1 MAKSTSFRIKDLLQP
16 TLSARLFL
24 SLFAS
29 ILIFTLSVGLSSYY
43 SSKALLQEQME
54 QNSVQTVVQLGQKLD
69 YYFNVYESLS
79 RQVMT
84 NRDIENNL
92 LKMQKTDARSL
103 AYRELNLKLRE
114 SLNGLSNSVPSVV
127 AIHILNADGTDLK
140 VTERMFNGPA
150 DLKET
155 SWFDTVVRNG
165 AKPTWLPIVKDG
177 YSHTSN
183 SYENS
188 FAMARIFT
196 GLQSA
201 KELGVIFIEIDPDS
215 LHEQLIELESYGKAY
230 VVGADGSTIYDRSTD
245 GLGTPYPLRNAE
257 EYAVDGKQAYY
268 EGDHLTA
275 AYLSPVTGWS
285 VVQEIP
291 VERIVKDAAK
301 ILNFTLIMSGFS
313 LVAALVIGYFITRMI
328 SRPLSDMKGL
338 MLEGADGKLS
348 VRSRFKRKDEIGQLG
363 RSFDQMMENMSLLVA
378 ETDASVSKVLHA
390 GSKLLHLSETTHGS
404 AKEIAAAAQQ
414 IAAGTTELSAESDNV
429 SAFTAQFGNK
439 LQEVVEANSVLVNSA
454 ANVKSTSDKGI
465 AILEDLRRQTDRS
478 ERINRSMNDKM
489 TEFRQHAQSI
499 QNIMDV
505 LHQITKQTNILS
517 LNATIEASRAG
528 NAGKGFMVVADEIRK
543 LAEQSKQS
551 IDTVAVTLDVIQSSA
566 AVIVEEQQSAL
577 MLFKSQNDSVHQT
590 NTIFDEV
597 NRDMEA
603 FMGELNRTTE
613 SLNEFKDAQQL
624 LAKSM
629 RVVSKVAEQSLASSS
644 HAASMTQSQTEA
656 SNETLDYAKQLNEL
670 SRQLNIVLQR
680 FTKQ

>member
-1 MAKSTSFRIKDLLQP
+1 MTKSYPFRIKELFKP
-16 TLSARLFL
+16 TLSARLFI

-43 SSKALLQEQME
+43 SSKTLLQDQME

-92 LKMQKTDARSL
+92 LKMQKADANSL

-114 SLNGLSNSVPSVV
+114 LLNGLSNTVPSVV
-127 AIHILNADGTDLK
+127 AIHILEPNGSDLK
-140 VTERMFNGPA
+140 VTERMFNGPS
-150 DLKET
+150 DLKENP
-155 SWFDTVVRNG
+155 WFETVIHNG
-165 AKPTWLPIVKDG
+165 AKPTWLPVIKDG

-183 SYENS
+183 SYKNS
-188 FAMARIFT
+188 FAMARAYT

-201 KELGVIFIEIDPDS
+201 KELGIIFIEIDSDS
-215 LHEQLIELESYGKAY
+215 LHDQLIELQSYGKAY
-230 VVGADGSTIYDRSTD
+230 VLGADGTTIYDRTTD
-245 GLGTPYPLRNAE
+245 QLGAPYPLEKTE
-257 EYAVDGKQAYY
+257 EYMDTGKQSYY
-268 EGDHLTA
+268 SDDHLTA

-313 LVAALVIGYFITRMI
+313 LIAALLIGYFVTRMI
-328 SRPLSDMKGL
+328 SRPLSAMKRL
-338 MLEGADGKLS
+338 MLEGANGKLS

-363 RSFDQMMENMSLLVA
+363 LSFDQMMENMNVLVQ

-390 GSKLLHLSETTHGS
+390 GSKLLSLSETTHNS
-404 AKEIAAAAQQ
+404 AKEIAAASQE
-414 IAAGTTELSAESDNV
+414 IAAGTVELSAESDNV
-429 SAFTAQFGNK
+429 SAFTVQFGSK
-439 LQEVVEANSVLVNSA
+439 LQQFAEANSTLVSSA
-454 ANVKSTSDKGI
+454 SHVKQSSDRGI
-465 AILEDLRRQTDRS
+465 AILDDLRKQTDRS
-478 ERINRSMNDKM
+478 EFINRSMSIKM
-489 TEFRQHAQSI
+489 AEFQQHAKSI
-499 QNIMDV
+499 QNILDV
-505 LHQITKQTNILS
+505 LHQITNQTNILS

-551 IDTVAVTLDVIQSSA
+551 IENVADTLDVIQTSA
-566 AVIVEEQQSAL
+566 SEIVEEQRSAL
-577 MLFKSQNDSVHQT
+577 LLFKSQNDSVHQT
-590 NTIFDEV
+590 NHIFDDV
-597 NRDMEA
+597 NKDMEL
-603 FMGELNRTTE
+603 FMDELYRTTE
-613 SLNEFKDAQQL
+613 SLNEFKNAQQL

-629 RVVSKVAEQSLASSS
+629 HIVSKVADQSLAASS

-656 SNETLDYAKQLNEL
+656 SNETVNYAKQLNEL
-670 SRQLNIVLQR
+670 SQQLNLILQR
-680 FTKQ
+680 FTRH